1 MGISITFF
9 TLLEHYGVIPYK
21 KKLLYGFSFQRFS
34 VQQLFL
40 FISLL
45 LLSLLF
51 LSLLFLFLLLLPLL
65 FLFIISFHASDLIHQ
80 FCKFLILTGYVTI
93 ISALMRQ

>member
-9 TLLEHYGVIPYK
+9 TLLEHYGIISYK
-21 KKLLYGFSFQRFS
+21 KSCCMDSPFQRFS

-51 LSLLFLFLLLLPLL
+51 LSLLFYSCFYYSCLYYSFLSLAFTLL
-65 FLFIISFHASDLIHQ
+65 ISSISFAS
-80 FCKFLILTGYVTI
+80 
-93 ISALMRQ
+93 S

>member
-9 TLLEHYGVIPYK
+9 TLLEHYGIISHK

-40 FISLL
+40 FIS
-45 LLSLLF
+45 
-51 LSLLFLFLLLLPLL
+51 LLLLPLL

-80 FCKFLILTGYVTI
+80 FCKFLILTGYITI